1 MDSLADDS
9 IQPDVT
15 DDEKHQKA
23 AANIKEVSNSSFFAK
38 FLKKMS
44 AHPKIRQMAAVSLMN
59 NKGMSL
65 LPKRLLQHYEKRLTK

>member
-23 AANIKEVSNSSFFAK
+23 AANIKEVKS
-38 FLKKMS
+38 
-44 AHPKIRQMAAVSLMN
+44 
-59 NKGMSL
+59 
-65 LPKRLLQHYEKRLTK
+65 

>member
-23 AANIKEVSNSSFFAK
+23 AANIKEVSNEY
-38 FLKKMS
+38 
-44 AHPKIRQMAAVSLMN
+44 Q
-59 NKGMSL
+59 
-65 LPKRLLQHYEKRLTK
+65 KRCWKLG

>member
-23 AANIKEVSNSSFFAK
+23 AANIKEVKSYLTFLEACYDLISSSS
-38 FLKKMS
+38 LPM
-44 AHPKIRQMAAVSLMN
+44 KIQI
-59 NKGMSL
+59 KG
-65 LPKRLLQHYEKRLTK
+65 REND

>member
-23 AANIKEVSNSSFFAK
+23 AANIKEVQLNLDLRNFN
-38 FLKKMS
+38 LRKKYRFKKDCPYGHCL
-44 AHPKIRQMAAVSLMN
+44 ARDLDVRKIR
-59 NKGMSL
+59 
-65 LPKRLLQHYEKRLTK
+65 RF

>member
-23 AANIKEVSNSSFFAK
+23 AANIKEVSNWLIRDIPTTKISWSKKFF
-38 FLKKMS
+38 
-44 AHPKIRQMAAVSLMN
+44 
-59 NKGMSL
+59 
-65 LPKRLLQHYEKRLTK
+65 

>member
-23 AANIKEVSNSSFFAK
+23 AANIKEVSNDEF
-38 FLKKMS
+38 
-44 AHPKIRQMAAVSLMN
+44 IRCFHQFV
-59 NKGMSL
+59 
-65 LPKRLLQHYEKRLTK
+65 

>member
-23 AANIKEVSNSSFFAK
+23 AANIKEVSNSSFFC
-38 FLKKMS
+38 
-44 AHPKIRQMAAVSLMN
+44 KIS
-59 NKGMSL
+59 
-65 LPKRLLQHYEKRLTK
+65 